1 MERADI
7 TRAVEAERLRL
18 ADVLDDLAPEEW
30 PVPSLCAGWSVKVV
44 VAHMTLVTRL
54 SRLTAVR
61 ALVSARG
68 NIDAMIDR
76 VSRARATQYSPAE
89 LIAQLRESAGSARR
103 PPGAKPIDPLVD
115 VLVHGQ
121 DINRP
126 LRRTYPMTVEYV
138 VPALEFVVG
147 TTFYGA
153 PKRLAGLRLVA
164 TDAEWSAGSVDA
176 GDREVRGP
184 VGELLLVA
192 TGRPAGVEALSGDG
206 VDELA
211 ARLGDT

>member
-1 MERADI
+1 VERADI
-7 TRAVEAERLRL
+7 TPAVEAERLRL
-18 ADVLDDLAPEEW
+18 ADVLDDLTPEEW
-30 PVPSLCAGWSVKVV
+30 PVPSLCGGWSVKVV

-61 ALVSARG
+61 ALVAARG
-68 NIDAMIDR
+68 DIDGMIDR
-76 VSRARATQYSPAE
+76 VSRARAAQYSPVE
-89 LIAQLRESAGSARR
+89 LVAQLRESAGSARR

-126 LRRTYPMTVEYV
+126 LHRTYPMTTEYV
-138 VPALEFVVG
+138 VPALEFVVS
-147 TTFYGA
+147 TKFYGA

-164 TDAEWSAGSVDA
+164 TDVDRSFTD

-192 TGRPAGVEALSGDG
+192 TGRSAGLAALSGDG

-211 ARLGDT
+211 SRLGAS